1 MYCDASDACPID
13 ANDDSDG
20 DGSCDSADLCTGDDT
35 SGDTDTDGVC
45 DDSDAFP
52 GDPAETADS
61 DGDGIGDNSDLDD
74 DNDGWSDAEE
84 DECGTDQYDSD
95 STPVDYDSNGVCD
108 ANDPIVEPEPEGTP
122 GFGLLSALTMLALA
136 AFARRD

>member
-1 MYCDASDACPID
+1 MNANVQPNDIDIDGNCDALDP
-13 ANDDSDG
+13 DDDG
-20 DGSCDSADLCTGDDT
+20 DGVADGD
-35 SGDTDTDGVC
+35 
-45 DDSDAFP
+45 DAFP
-52 GDPAETADS
+52 NDESEWDDT

-108 ANDPIVEPEPEGTP
+108 ANDPIVEPEPDGTP
-122 GFGLLSALTMLALA
+122 GFGLLSALTVLALA

>member
-1 MYCDASDACPID
+1 MANATALMRTTTVTASQ
-13 ANDDSDG
+13 
-20 DGSCDSADLCTGDDT
+20 TGMMRVRLT
-35 SGDTDTDGVC
+35 RASGTT
-45 DDSDAFP
+45 P
-52 GDPAETADS
+52 R
-61 DGDGIGDNSDLDD
+61 DGIGDNSDLDD

-108 ANDPIVEPEPEGTP
+108 ANDPIVEPEPDGTP
-122 GFGLLSALTMLALA
+122 GFGLLSALTVLALA